1 MAGSEVKGIGGYIE
15 HHLQNNTLEL
25 VPGNPFWTVHLDSL
39 VYTLITG
46 LVFILVFRSVAKKA
60 TSDVPSRMQNF
71 IELIIGYIND
81 QVKDTFKGES
91 KLVAPMA
98 LTIFIWVFLMNF
110 MDLIPVDVLPAAG
123 SAWFGIEYM
132 RVVPSTDLNITFGL
146 ALGVMLLVFYYSI
159 VIKTPMGYV
168 KELLTHPFA
177 INNFF
182 GQALIAPFNLL
193 LNIVETLAKPVSL
206 ALRLFGNLY
215 SGELIFMLI
224 AVFTLDYAVTELFT
238 TLGGPIMGISQFVL
252 TFMWA
257 VFHILIITLQAYIF
271 MMLSLVYLNMAHEVH
286 DAH

>member
-15 HHLQNNTLEL
+15 HHLHNNTLEL
-25 VPGNPFWTVHLDSL
+25 VPGSAFWTVHLDSL

-46 LVFILVFRSVAKKA
+46 LVFVLLFRSVAKKA
-60 TSDVPSRMQNF
+60 TSDVPGKMQNF
-71 IELIIGYIND
+71 IELIIGFINE

-91 KLVAPMA
+91 KMVAPLA
-98 LTIFIWVFLMNF
+98 LTIFVWVFLMNF
-110 MDLIPVDVLPAAG
+110 MDLIPVDALPALGQAV
-123 SAWFGIEYM
+123 GIEYM
-132 RVVPSTDLNITFGL
+132 RVVPSTDLNVTFGL

-159 VIKTPMGYV
+159 VIKSPMGYV

-177 INNFF
+177 IDNMFA
-182 GQALIAPFNLL
+182 QALIAPFNLL

>member
-25 VPGNPFWTVHLDSL
+25 VPGSAFWTVHLDSL
-39 VYTLITG
+39 IYTFITG
-46 LVFILVFRSVAKKA
+46 LVFVLLFRSVAKKA
-60 TSDVPSRMQNF
+60 TSDVPGKMQNF
-71 IELIIGYIND
+71 IELVVGYVND
-81 QVKDTFKGES
+81 QVKDTFKGDS

-98 LTIFIWVFLMNF
+98 LTIFMWVWLMNF
-110 MDLIPVDVLPAAG
+110 MDLLPVDALPALGQAVG
-123 SAWFGIEYM
+123 VEYM

-146 ALGVMLLVFYYSI
+146 ALGVMFMVFYYSI
-159 VIKTPMGYV
+159 VIKTPVGYLQ
-168 KELLTHPFA
+168 ELLTHPFA
-177 INNFF
+177 IDNMFA
-182 GQALIAPFNLL
+182 QALIAPFNLL

-224 AVFTLDYAVTELFT
+224 AVFTLDLAVTELFT
-238 TLGGPIMGISQFVL
+238 TLGGPLMGVSQFVL
-252 TFMWA
+252 TFLWA

>member
-15 HHLQNNTLEL
+15 HHLHNNALEL
-25 VPGNPFWTVHLDSL
+25 VPGNPFWTVHIDSL

-46 LVFILVFRSVAKKA
+46 LVFVLLFRSVAKKA
-60 TSDVPSRMQNF
+60 TSDVPGRMQNF
-71 IELIIGYIND
+71 IELIVGYIND

-91 KLVAPMA
+91 KYVAPLA

-110 MDLIPVDVLPAAG
+110 MDLIPVDALPALGQAV
-123 SAWFGIEYM
+123 GIEYM

-146 ALGVMLLVFYYSI
+146 ALGVMLMVFYYSI
-159 VIKTPMGYV
+159 VIKTPMGYL

-177 INNFF
+177 IDNMFA
-182 GQALIAPFNLL
+182 QALIAPFNLL

-224 AVFTLDYAVTELFT
+224 AVFTLDFAVTELFT
-238 TLGGPIMGISQFVL
+238 TLGGPLMGVSQFVL